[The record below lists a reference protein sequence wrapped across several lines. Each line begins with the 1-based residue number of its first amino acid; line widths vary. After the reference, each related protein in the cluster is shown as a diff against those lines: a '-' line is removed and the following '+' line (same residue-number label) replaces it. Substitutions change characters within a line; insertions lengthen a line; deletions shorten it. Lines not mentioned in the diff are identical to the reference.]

1 MPVRVQ
7 ASLMQAQAPRLERAP
22 KVPVA
27 LRQRRVMREGQVR
40 EGRVRR
46 LGRVLA
52 LKAPVMR

>member
-27 LRQRRVMREGQVR
+27 LRQRRVMREGQ